1 MIRFS
6 RYRFNFSALDPIR
19 LPAFAGSAFRGMLG
33 HGLKRTLCVT
43 DLKDCNACALR
54 SQCAYTQLFEAG
66 TATGQQ
72 GASLQPMVMA
82 LDTYLPSYEPGD
94 SFALE
99 LVLIGRVNRHFPY
112 LISSWQRAG
121 QQGLDKRNSQFS
133 LTSVEKWH
141 FADHR
146 WATLY
151 PEPEEDQL
159 HAMGAEV
166 WQPDLRLNGQTIK
179 VRLLTPYRSK
189 RDGRLIAP
197 DRFIPQ
203 NFASSLISRIERLR
217 VQHDPES
224 PSLPVAD
231 WIAASKSLQME
242 QPQLRWKDVRRYS
255 SRQKTY
261 MKIGGVVGS
270 FLLQGK
276 GLEQLLP
283 VLELG
288 QWLHAGK
295 STFLGLGQY
304 RLLTP
309 ETVHD

>member
-1 MIRFS
+1 VIRFS
-6 RYRFNFSALDPIR
+6 RYRFNFSAVDLIR

-33 HGLKRTLCVT
+33 HGLKRTVCVT
-43 DLKDCNACALR
+43 NLEDCNACALR
-54 SQCAYTQLFEAG
+54 SQCAYTQLFETRA
-66 TATGQQ
+66 ATGQQ
-72 GASLQPMVMA
+72 GASLQPMVIA
-82 LDTYLPSYEPGD
+82 LDSYQPNYEPED

-99 LVLIGRVNRHFPY
+99 LALIGRANRHFPY

-121 QQGLDKRNSQFS
+121 QRGLGKRNSQFS

-141 FADHR
+141 CADHR

-166 WQPDLRLNGQTIK
+166 WQPDLRLNGQSIK
-179 VRLLTPYRSK
+179 IRLLTPYRSK

-197 DRFIPQ
+197 DRFDPH
-203 NFASSLISRIERLR
+203 NFTSSLISRVERLR
-217 VQHDPES
+217 AQHDPES
-224 PSLPVAD
+224 PPLPVAD
-231 WIAASKSLQME
+231 WIAASKTLRME
-242 QPQLRWKDVRRYS
+242 RPQLRWSDIQRHS
-255 SRQKTY
+255 SRQQTD
-261 MKIGGVVGS
+261 MNLGGVVGS
-270 FLLQGK
+270 FLLQGEA
-276 GLEQLLP
+276 LEQLLP

-295 STFLGLGQY
+295 NTLFGLGQY

-309 ETVHD
+309 EVIHD